1 MEPAQAV
8 GFGGRSL
15 GIRLA
20 GCSISQPGPLWLV
33 WALVLS
39 FKKWNN
45 TKELKTETQTDM
57 CMTIFIAALFTIAK
71 KMETTHVQEQHQWM
85 NMEYCVLSWLIMAN
99 SFEPVD
105 YSPPGSS
112 VHGILQARTLE
123 WVAIFLLQ
131 GIFPTRGLNWYLLLT
146 SPALASRFF
155 TTSVIWEAHMDYDSA
170 TKGRT
175 FWHTLQHG
183 WTLKTLCYM
192 K

>member
-57 CMTIFIAALFTIAK
+57 CMTIFIAVLFTIAKK
-71 KMETTHVQEQHQWM
+71 KMETTHVQQQHQWM
-85 NMEYCVLSWLIMAN
+85 NMEYCVLRWLVMSN
-99 SFEPVD
+99 SFEPID

-112 VHGILQARTLE
+112 VHGILQARTLQ
-123 WVAIFLLQ
+123 WFAIFLLQ
-131 GIFPTRGLNWYLLLT
+131 GIFPTGGLNWYLLHLLRRQADS
-146 SPALASRFF
+146 SPLVSPGKP
-155 TTSVIWEAHMDYDSA
+155 IWSSPNSLMVLGEE
-170 TKGRT
+170 
-175 FWHTLQHG
+175 FL
-183 WTLKTLCYM
+183 
-192 K
+192 